1 MCASTLWPFS
11 SSTRNMA
18 LGNGSTT
25 VPSTRIVS
33 SLGLARTL
41 HLLHAGRAEMRA
53 KTFWGRPTMLYEA
66 GPFRQSDI
74 SPGPGEAKSRGL
86 ERHRARTRGF
96 GRAFWPVLPRERQ
109 DFGAVVGHG
118 GG

>member
-1 MCASTLWPFS
+1 MRIFPEMCASTLWPFS

-18 LGNGSTT
+18 LGSGSTT

-74 SPGPGEAKSRGL
+74 CRGDQGELVRSAPLGPPKGSDL
-86 ERHRARTRGF
+86 F
-96 GRAFWPVLPRERQ
+96 Q
-109 DFGAVVGHG
+109 
-118 GG
+118 